1 MKKLLFAGLLLTT
14 AISFSSC
21 KACVECNH
29 PVSGE
34 MDEFCGADA
43 AERDFYRETQESLGY
58 NCS

>member
-1 MKKLLFAGLLLTT
+1 MKKLLFAGILFTT
-14 AISFSSC
+14 AASLSSC

-29 PVSGE
+29 PNGD

-43 AERDFYRETQESLGY
+43 AERDFYRTTQEALGY